1 MATYLLDP
9 SKSKNSSPNAVAID
23 YTRLRVTITDNVNH
37 NSWCMT
43 NLPLPKDKVYW
54 EAKIYNAAGESGG
67 RTTQLGIGTIDYANY
82 ISYYADRGTL
92 YPGDRGYGATYAEG
106 DVMGIAYDY
115 FSNSI
120 TYYKNGVSQG
130 TIATGIL
137 SGMPV
142 YPIMGNYY
150 PSACEFN
157 FGGTAFKY
165 AIPSGYR
172 KLNDSQL
179 LLIKAGNAY
188 YTYNSSS
195 AWEAIEGTIT
205 ESTYLSHGITD
216 LSIISE
222 SGWKFFESPIELCCY
237 TDNPSINT
245 MYFNIETEPY
255 TLAGEWEGKTVKVIE
270 YTDNPTQTESIIST
284 EVEPII
290 LYDELGDNIDV
301 LYYTDEL
308 TKTAAYLE
316 YSANYSP
323 LDDIRNNL
331 EVVTW
336 IDESNNPPNLSL
348 GALPVNQ
355 FIKQSNDFTLP
366 GSLQAITIVKSASD
380 NAKFLLS
387 FDSGLTWKAYRYG
400 KWTEVI
406 VDDMNTIK
414 KQAMSYKEISKL
426 VESNFKNQGD
436 KIRIGYY
443 IEDRKQEFL
452 NPTKIDATQ
461 FVIKSNVDSTKFQN
475 LSFYVLN
482 TEATIQI
489 TFNSGKILGQINDD
503 DKGKVQY
510 RVILNDLPYFPND
523 GSFTRLAPSP
533 VDINL
538 NISERDMHFD
548 KDNKLRVEFK
558 DYWGNTDYWQTT
570 FAGTYTGLMFMDE
583 SGEYLSDTFG
593 GILKYLDFGMVF
605 AGQTTLDQ
613 KVVIKNQLGY
623 PIDNLLLEVNK
634 EKLPEGVSVEL
645 SRTQSP
651 FLATDYITYGLTKPL
666 ETQEFY
672 VRIVADIE
680 AKPVPNGIFELK
692 INSNKAAV

>member
-1 MATYLLDP
+1 MYLKNVIPSMTSNTAPSGVVSATSVDSTFTDAWMAFDGNTDTIWKTGRGINKAVIQYTFAKAQNIKKYTIVAGGEDGTCAPKNWTFEGSNDGGNWTVLDTQTDQTNWAGGVWGTTQKREYNFQNDNWYSNYRLNITQNNGMYYYLYIYEIEMLAP
-9 SKSKNSSPNAVAID
+9 EYEKK
-23 YTRLRVTITDNVNH
+23 YL
-37 NSWCMT
+37 
-43 NLPLPKDKVYW
+43 
-54 EAKIYNAAGESGG
+54 IYNNNKYKVFDGSNFVDANIAGQKPTEEEF
-67 RTTQLGIGTIDYANY
+67 LN
-82 ISYYADRGTL
+82 
-92 YPGDRGYGATYAEG
+92 
-106 DVMGIAYDY
+106 
-115 FSNSI
+115 
-120 TYYKNGVSQG
+120 
-130 TIATGIL
+130 
-137 SGMPV
+137 SGMNDISGIPE
-142 YPIMGNYY
+142 
-150 PSACEFN
+150 SAWQ
-157 FGGTAFKY
+157 
-165 AIPSGYR
+165 
-172 KLNDSQL
+172 QL
-179 LLIKAGNAY
+179 QDDVELCY
-188 YTYNSSS
+188 YTDDPYKL
-195 AWEAIEGTIT
+195 EAQFT
-205 ESTYLSHGITD
+205 
-216 LSIISE
+216 
-222 SGWKFFESPIELCCY
+222 
-237 TDNPSINT
+237 
-245 MYFNIETEPY
+245 IETTPF
-255 TLAGEWEGKTVKVIE
+255 TLAEEWQDKEINIIE
-270 YTDNPTQTESIIST
+270 YTDNPQQTESSISLET
-284 EVEPII
+284 EPFI
-290 LYDELGDNIDV
+290 LYDELGDNVDV

-308 TKTAAYLE
+308 TKTTASLE
-316 YSANYSP
+316 YNANYSP
-323 LDDIRNNL
+323 VDDIHNNF

-336 IDESNNPPNLSL
+336 TDESNNPFNLSL
-348 GALPVNQ
+348 GALPVGQ

-366 GSLQAITIVKSASD
+366 GSLQAITILKSASD

-400 KWTEVI
+400 KWIEVI
-406 VDDMNTIK
+406 VDDLNIIK

-426 VESNFKNQGD
+426 VESDFKNQGD
-436 KIRIGYY
+436 KVRFGYY
-443 IEDRKQEFL
+443 IEDKLQESL

-461 FVIKSNVDSTKFQN
+461 LAIKANVDDTKFQN

-489 TFNSGKILGQINDD
+489 SFNSGKILGQVNDE

-510 RVILNDLPYFPND
+510 RVLLNDLPYFPND

-538 NISERDMHFD
+538 NISERDMFFD

-593 GILKYLDFGMVF
+593 GILKYLDFGMIF

-634 EKLPEGVSVEL
+634 EKLPEGVTIEL

-692 INSNKAAV
+692 INSNKVVV

>member
-1 MATYLLDP
+1 MTTYLIDP
-9 SKSKNSSPNAVAID
+9 NKSKNSSLNAVVVD
-23 YTRLRVTITDNVNH
+23 PLGLKVTITDNANH
-37 NSWCMT
+37 NSWCMA
-43 NLPLPKDKVYW
+43 NLPLPQDKVYW
-54 EAKIYNAAGESGG
+54 EAKVFSANGETGG
-67 RTTQLGIGTIDYANY
+67 YTTHLGIGTSNYINY
-82 ISYYADRGTL
+82 ISYYGDGGKLFPGSKTFGTA
-92 YPGDRGYGATYAEG
+92 YKEG
-106 DVMGIAYDY
+106 DLIGMAYDY

-120 TYYKNGVSQG
+120 TFYKNGLSQG
-130 TIATGIL
+130 TVSTGIPQDV
-137 SGMPV
+137 PV

-150 PSACEFN
+150 PSSCEFN
-157 FGGTAFKY
+157 FGSSTFKY
-165 AIPSGYR
+165 ATPTGYR
-172 KLNDSQL
+172 KLDEFQR
-179 LLIKAGNAY
+179 LLIKNGDTY
-188 YTYNSSS
+188 YTYNSSGE
-195 AWEAIEGTIT
+195 WETIQGAIT
-205 ESTYLSHGITD
+205 EEIYLNQGIKDANIIRESDWKYFKTPID
-216 LSIISE
+216 L
-222 SGWKFFESPIELCCY
+222 CY
-237 TDNPSINT
+237 YSDNPNRDKVA
-245 MYFNIETEPY
+245 FKIETEPY
-255 TLAGEWEGKTVKVIE
+255 TLAREWEGKTVKVIE
-270 YTDNPTQTESIIST
+270 YTDSPTQTESIIST
-284 EVEPII
+284 EVEPFI

-308 TKTAAYLE
+308 TKTAASIE
-316 YSANYSP
+316 YNANYSP
-323 LDDIRNNL
+323 LDDIHNNF

-336 IDESNNPPNLSL
+336 TDESNNPPKLSL

-366 GSLQAITIVKSASD
+366 GSLQAITIVKSVSN

-387 FDSGLTWKAYRYG
+387 FDSGQSWKAYRYG
-400 KWTEVI
+400 KWSY
-406 VDDMNTIK
+406 VDVDNINAIS

-436 KIRIGYY
+436 KVRFGYY
-443 IEDRKQEFL
+443 IEDKKQESL

-461 FVIKSNVDSTKFQN
+461 LVIKSNVDDTKFQN

-482 TEATIQI
+482 TEATIQL
-489 TFNSGKILGQINDD
+489 TFNSGKILGQINDE

-510 RVILNDLPYFPND
+510 RVLLNDLPYFPND

-558 DYWGNTDYWQTT
+558 DYWGKTDYWETT

-593 GILKYLDFGMVF
+593 GILKYLDFGMIF
-605 AGQTTLDQ
+605 AGQTTVDQ

-623 PIDNLLLEVNK
+623 SIDNLLLEVNK
-634 EKLPEGVSVEL
+634 DKLPKGVTVEL
-645 SRTQSP
+645 SRAQSP

-692 INSNKAAV
+692 INSNKAV

>member
-1 MATYLLDP
+1 MATLGQTLPLPEEGWIRYDDTDIIFKYSSGFIP
-9 SKSKNSSPNAVAID
+9 SPNASYFNGSSRLSSTANSTVEFHFKGTKLRIIGNKHNRGSSNISITIDGVTETFSEYHVDIIQQALVYEKLNLSNTLHTVKISTNDTNFVLFDAID
-23 YTRLRVTITDNVNH
+23 VSKMLYRTLVYIDGLYYYYS
-37 NSWCMT
+37 NSW
-43 NLPLPKDKVYW
+43 N
-54 EAKIYNAAGESGG
+54 
-67 RTTQLGIGTIDYANY
+67 QLSSTAPTEQDY
-82 ISYYADRGTL
+82 I
-92 YPGDRGYGATYAEG
+92 GYGM
-106 DVMGIAYDY
+106 D
-115 FSNSI
+115 
-120 TYYKNGVSQG
+120 
-130 TIATGIL
+130 
-137 SGMPV
+137 
-142 YPIMGNYY
+142 
-150 PSACEFN
+150 
-157 FGGTAFKY
+157 
-165 AIPSGYR
+165 
-172 KLNDSQL
+172 
-179 LLIKAGNAY
+179 
-188 YTYNSSS
+188 
-195 AWEAIEGTIT
+195 
-205 ESTYLSHGITD
+205 D
-216 LSIISE
+216 LSIIPDTAWAQFQE
-222 SGWKFFESPIELCCY
+222 EIELCCY
-237 TDNPSINT
+237 TNDPTKTEIS
-245 MYFNIETEPY
+245 FKIETEPF
-255 TLAGEWEGKTVKVIE
+255 TLAEEWQDKEINVVE
-270 YTDNPTQTESIIST
+270 YTDDPQQTESTISIET
-284 EVEPII
+284 ESFT
-290 LYDELGDNIDV
+290 LYDELGDNVDV

-308 TKTAAYLE
+308 TKTTASLE
-316 YSANYSP
+316 YNANYSP
-323 LDDIRNNL
+323 LDEIYNNF

-336 IDESNNPPNLSL
+336 TDESNSPFKLSL

-366 GSLQAITIVKSASD
+366 GSLQAITIVKNASD

-387 FDSGLTWKAYRYG
+387 FDSGQSWKTYRYG
-400 KWTEVI
+400 KWIEVI
-406 VDDMNTIK
+406 VDDINTIR

-426 VESNFKNQGD
+426 VESNFKNQGE
-436 KIRIGYY
+436 KIRFGYY
-443 IEDRKQEFL
+443 IEDKKQESL

-461 FVIKSNVDSTKFQN
+461 LVIKSNVDSTKFQN

-489 TFNSGKILGQINDD
+489 TFNSGKILGQIDD
-503 DKGKVQY
+503 EDKGKVQY
-510 RVILNDLPYFPND
+510 RVLLNDLPYFPND

-570 FAGTYTGLMFMDE
+570 FAGTYTGLMFMNE

-593 GILKYLDFGMVF
+593 GILKYLDFGMIF

-634 EKLPEGVSVEL
+634 EKLPEGVKIEL
-645 SRTQSP
+645 SRAQSP

-692 INSNKAAV
+692 INSNKAV

>member
-1 MATYLLDP
+1 MPIVHTENAIPIMTSHSSPTGVVSASVGNTGGTP
-9 SKSKNSSPNAVAID
+9 SWRVFDGNINSYWGGEFAYPYWISYSFNTQKRIYKYSIIVDNSSYSPSSWKFQGSNDGTTWDDLDSRSGEVFSNKTKKLYDLNVFSEPYQSFRLYFVAGRSQIYVNEIEMFEYEIASKFLIFNNNKYLTYSSDQWSLVTTNQPDEMD
-23 YTRLRVTITDNVNH
+23 YVEKGM
-37 NSWCMT
+37 NSV
-43 NLPLPKDKVYW
+43 DK
-54 EAKIYNAAGESGG
+54 IPESAWLDLNG
-67 RTTQLGIGTIDYANY
+67 
-82 ISYYADRGTL
+82 SV
-92 YPGDRGYGATYAEG
+92 E
-106 DVMGIAYDY
+106 IAY
-115 FSNSI
+115 F
-120 TYYKNGVSQG
+120 
-130 TIATGIL
+130 
-137 SGMPV
+137 
-142 YPIMGNYY
+142 
-150 PSACEFN
+150 
-157 FGGTAFKY
+157 
-165 AIPSGYR
+165 
-172 KLNDSQL
+172 
-179 LLIKAGNAY
+179 
-188 YTYNSSS
+188 
-195 AWEAIEGTIT
+195 
-205 ESTYLSHGITD
+205 
-216 LSIISE
+216 
-222 SGWKFFESPIELCCY
+222 
-237 TDNPSINT
+237 TDNPKTNSIST
-245 MYFNIETEPY
+245 NIETTPF
-255 TLAGEWEGKTVKVIE
+255 TLAEEWQDKKIKIIE
-270 YTDNPTQTESIIST
+270 YTDDPLKPESFISMETE
-284 EVEPII
+284 PFI
-290 LYDELGDNIDV
+290 LYDELDDNIDV

-308 TKTAAYLE
+308 TKTAATLE
-316 YSANYSP
+316 YNANYSP
-323 LDDIRNNL
+323 LDDFQNKF

-336 IDESNNPPNLSL
+336 TDESNNPLKLSL
-348 GALPVNQ
+348 DALPVNQ
-355 FIKQSNDFTLP
+355 FVKQSNDFTLP
-366 GSLQAITIVKSASD
+366 GSLQAITIIKNASD

-406 VDDMNTIK
+406 VDDMNTIR

-436 KIRIGYY
+436 KVRFGYY
-443 IEDRKQEFL
+443 IEDKKQESL

-461 FVIKSNVDSTKFQN
+461 LVIKSNVDDTKFQN

-482 TEATIQI
+482 TEATIQL
-489 TFNSGKILGQINDD
+489 TFNSGKILGQINDE

-510 RVILNDLPYFPND
+510 RVLLNDLPYFPND

-583 SGEYLSDTFG
+583 TGEYLSDTFG
-593 GILKYLDFGMVF
+593 GILKYLDFGMIF

-634 EKLPEGVSVEL
+634 EKLPEGVTIEL

>member
-1 MATYLLDP
+1 
-9 SKSKNSSPNAVAID
+9 
-23 YTRLRVTITDNVNH
+23 IT
-37 NSWCMT
+37 M
-43 NLPLPKDKVYW
+43 
-54 EAKIYNAAGESGG
+54 EA
-67 RTTQLGIGTIDYANY
+67 
-82 ISYYADRGTL
+82 
-92 YPGDRGYGATYAEG
+92 
-106 DVMGIAYDY
+106 
-115 FSNSI
+115 
-120 TYYKNGVSQG
+120 
-130 TIATGIL
+130 
-137 SGMPV
+137 
-142 YPIMGNYY
+142 
-150 PSACEFN
+150 
-157 FGGTAFKY
+157 
-165 AIPSGYR
+165 
-172 KLNDSQL
+172 
-179 LLIKAGNAY
+179 
-188 YTYNSSS
+188 
-195 AWEAIEGTIT
+195 
-205 ESTYLSHGITD
+205 
-216 LSIISE
+216 
-222 SGWKFFESPIELCCY
+222 
-237 TDNPSINT
+237 
-245 MYFNIETEPY
+245 EPF
-255 TLAGEWEGKTVKVIE
+255 T
-270 YTDNPTQTESIIST
+270 
-284 EVEPII
+284 
-290 LYDELGDNIDV
+290 LYDELGDNVDV

-308 TKTAAYLE
+308 TKTEASLE
-316 YSANYSP
+316 YNANYSP
-323 LDDIRNNL
+323 LDDIQNNF

-336 IDESNNPPNLSL
+336 TDESNNPPNLSL

-366 GSLQAITIVKSASD
+366 GSLQAITIVKSASN

-387 FDSGLTWKAYRYG
+387 FDSGQSWKAYRYG
-400 KWTEVI
+400 KWSNVDI
-406 VDDMNTIK
+406 DDMSTIS

-436 KIRIGYY
+436 KVRFGYY
-443 IEDRKQEFL
+443 IEDKKQELL

-461 FVIKSNVDSTKFQN
+461 LVIKSNVDDTKFQN

-489 TFNSGKILGQINDD
+489 SFNSGKILGQVNDE
-503 DKGKVQY
+503 DKGRVQY
-510 RVILNDLPYFPND
+510 RVLLNDLPYFPND

-593 GILKYLDFGMVF
+593 GILKYLDFGMIF

-634 EKLPEGVSVEL
+634 EKLPEGVKIEL

>member
-1 MATYLLDP
+1 MTTYLFDS
-9 SKSKNSSPNAVAID
+9 SKSKNGSTNAVVID
-23 YTRLRVTITDNVNH
+23 SSGLKVTISDAANH
-37 NSWCMT
+37 SSWAMT

-54 EAKIYNAAGESGG
+54 EAKVYSAAGETGG
-67 RTTQLGIGTIDYANY
+67 YTTQLGIATLGYVNY
-82 ISYYADRGTL
+82 VSYYGDGGKL
-92 YPGDRGYGATYAEG
+92 YPGAKAYGMAYKEG
-106 DVMGIAYDY
+106 DIIGIAYDY
-115 FSNSI
+115 TSNSI
-120 TYYKNGVSQG
+120 TFYKNGASQG
-130 TIATGIL
+130 TVATGIPTDT
-137 SGMPV
+137 PV
-142 YPIMGNYY
+142 YPIFSNYY
-150 PSACEFN
+150 PSSCEFN
-157 FGGTAFKY
+157 FGSSAFKY
-165 AIPSGYR
+165 VIPNGYR
-172 KLNDSQL
+172 KLDELQRLLVKAND
-179 LLIKAGNAY
+179 AY
-188 YTYNSSS
+188 YTYSSGR
-195 AWEAIEGTIT
+195 WEAIEDLIT
-205 ESTYLSHGITD
+205 ESTYINRGITNV
-216 LSIISE
+216 STINE
-222 SGWKFFESPIELCCY
+222 SDWSYFSTDIELSY
-237 TDNPSINT
+237 YSDNSNKKTIK
-245 MYFNIETEPY
+245 FSVDTEPF
-255 TLAGEWEGKTVKVIE
+255 TLAEEWQGKEIKLIE
-270 YTDNPTQTESIIST
+270 YTDDLLKLESLISLETEPS
-284 EVEPII
+284 I
-290 LYDELGDNIDV
+290 LYDELGDNVDV

-308 TKTAAYLE
+308 TKTTASLE
-316 YSANYSP
+316 YNANYSP
-323 LDDIRNNL
+323 LDDIYNNF

-336 IDESNNPPNLSL
+336 TDESNNPLSLSL
-348 GALPVNQ
+348 GALPVSQ
-355 FIKQSNDFTLP
+355 FIMQSNDFTLP
-366 GSLQAITIVKSASD
+366 GSLQAITVIKNASD

-400 KWTEVI
+400 KWVDVF
-406 VDDMNTIK
+406 VDDLNTIK
-414 KQAMSYKEISKL
+414 KQAMSYKEVSKL
-426 VESNFKNQGD
+426 VESHFNNLGD

-443 IEDRKQEFL
+443 IEDRKQESL

-461 FVIKSNVDSTKFQN
+461 LAIKSNVDNTKFQN

-489 TFNSGKILGQINDD
+489 TFNSGKILGQINDE

-510 RVILNDLPYFPND
+510 RVLLNDLPYFPND

-538 NISERDMHFD
+538 NISERDMFFD

-593 GILKYLDFGMVF
+593 GILKYLDFGMIF

-634 EKLPEGVSVEL
+634 EKLPEGVKIEL

-680 AKPVPNGIFELK
+680 AKPIPNGIFELK
-692 INSNKAAV
+692 INSNKAR

>member
-1 MATYLLDP
+1 MTTYLFDS
-9 SKSKNSSPNAVAID
+9 SKSKNASINAVAID
-23 YTRLRVTITDNVNH
+23 SSGLRVTISDAANH
-37 NSWCMT
+37 NSWAMT

-54 EAKIYNAAGESGG
+54 EAKVYSAAGETGG
-67 RTTQLGIGTIDYANY
+67 YTTQLGIGTMGYVNY
-82 ISYYADRGTL
+82 ISYYGDGGKL
-92 YPGDRGYGATYAEG
+92 YPGAKAYGIAYKEG
-106 DVMGIAYDY
+106 DIIGIAYDY
-115 FSNSI
+115 TSNSI
-120 TYYKNGVSQG
+120 TFYKNGVSQG
-130 TIATGIL
+130 NVATGIPTDT
-137 SGMPV
+137 PV
-142 YPIMGNYY
+142 YPIFSNYY
-150 PSACEFN
+150 PSSCEFN
-157 FGGTAFKY
+157 FGGSAFKY
-165 AIPSGYR
+165 TMPSGYR
-172 KLNDSQL
+172 KLDELQRLLVKAND
-179 LLIKAGNAY
+179 AY
-188 YTYNSSS
+188 YTYSSGS
-195 AWEAIEGTIT
+195 WEAIEGLIT
-205 ESTYLSHGITD
+205 ESTYLNRGITNV
-216 LSIISE
+216 STINE
-222 SGWKFFESPIELCCY
+222 SDWSYFSTEIELSY
-237 TDNPSINT
+237 YSDNPNKKTIKFSVD
-245 MYFNIETEPY
+245 TEPF
-255 TLAGEWEGKTVKVIE
+255 TLAEEWQEKEIKIIE
-270 YTDNPTQTESIIST
+270 YTDDPLKPESLISMETE
-284 EVEPII
+284 PFI

-301 LYYTDEL
+301 LYYSDEL
-308 TKTAAYLE
+308 TKTAATLE
-316 YSANYSP
+316 YNVNYSP
-323 LDDIRNNL
+323 LDDIQNNF

-336 IDESNNPPNLSL
+336 NDEPINPPNLSL

-355 FIKQSNDFTLP
+355 FIKQPNDFTLP
-366 GSLQAITIVKSASD
+366 GSLQAIVIVKSASN

-387 FDSGLTWKAYRYG
+387 FDSGLTWKTFRYG
-400 KWTEVI
+400 KWIEVT

-426 VESNFKNQGD
+426 FESNFKNQGD
-436 KIRIGYY
+436 KVRFGYY
-443 IEDRKQEFL
+443 IEDKKQESL

-461 FVIKSNVDSTKFQN
+461 LVIKSNVDDTKFQN

-482 TEATIQI
+482 TEATIQL
-489 TFNSGKILGQINDD
+489 TFNSGKILGQINDE

-510 RVILNDLPYFPND
+510 RVMLNDLPYFPDD

-583 SGEYLSDTFG
+583 TGEYLSDTFG
-593 GILKYLDFGMVF
+593 GILKYLDFGMIF

-634 EKLPEGVSVEL
+634 EKLPEGVTVEL

-651 FLATDYITYGLTKPL
+651 FLATDYITYGLTQPL